1 MPSIRQSQSN
11 DLPDIK
17 TLLNS
22 CYGRPNEA
30 NFFGAIQQSNTYI
43 PELSLVASEN
53 RKIIGY
59 ILLTRIGIRTAN
71 EIMPTLVVLPFTV
84 KREFRGE
91 GVGKLLVDAAIVKA
105 RDLGFTSCT
114 SLSCGKYF
122 RRFGF
127 LPARDEFGLEL
138 YFKMNDTDFLA
149 LELTENALY
158 RKSGFLIFP
167 GIFSKID
174 PVYTS

>member
-1 MPSIRQSQSN
+1 MPSIRQSYSK
-11 DLPDIK
+11 DIPVIK
-17 TLLNS
+17 SLLYTS
-22 CYGRPNEA
+22 YHRPNEA
-30 NFFGAIQQSNTYI
+30 NFFDAIQRSNTYI
-43 PELSLVASEN
+43 PELSLVASKN
-53 RKIIGY
+53 REIIGY

-71 EIMPTLVVLPFTV
+71 EIIPTLVVLPFAV

-122 RRFGF
+122 KRFGF

-138 YFKMNDTDFLA
+138 YFEINDTDFLA
-149 LELTENALY
+149 LELTENSLF

-167 GIFSKID
+167 DSFSKID
-174 PVYTS
+174 PVFTS